1 MRVERPSLTSVRWRE
16 RLAAALLG
24 AAAVALPASQQ
35 GAYFP
40 PAWGWTAFGL
50 LLAAALGL
58 AFRPRVE
65 VSVLQW
71 ALLAGIGSV
80 LLWTALSTAWSDS
93 VPRTVDE
100 VERTLI
106 YVAAI
111 GAVMFVVSRE
121 TVAHLLGG
129 VVAAVVGV
137 SAYALLNRPSGHDQL
152 NPLSGPL
159 GYWNALGILDALS
172 LLLALGFVFSPRL
185 PRAARIGAL
194 VALAVLAATL
204 YLTYSRGSMAA
215 LGAGLLMFALCH
227 PWLAERRRR
236 LAAAVLAAA
245 AVAALVTA
253 LALTGGTGRLVGKT
267 YAAFRSPPAPRGEP
281 SQRLLSLSGNFRPK
295 YWSVA
300 WKEYRSHP
308 WLGSGA
314 GTFDLYWDRYRK
326 TSYGARDAHNL
337 YLETLAEIG
346 PIGLLLLVV
355 TLLLPFGALRSAGRD
370 PVLAG
375 AAGAYLVFLLHAA
388 VDWDWEM
395 PAVTIAGLL
404 CGGALT
410 LARPDRRTLASPIR
424 WAALATVAALGIF
437 VAIAWRGNQAK
448 AASTDDAA
456 HGHSQAALA
465 EAHTAARLLPWDS
478 EPWTLLGVVELAGGH
493 RRNARTDLRT
503 AVAKDPHDWY
513 PWYELARASTG
524 KSRQAAL
531 RRATRLNPI
540 GIRGVPPLR

>member
-1 MRVERPSLTSVRWRE
+1 MRVKRPSLAGVRWQG

-24 AAAVALPASQQ
+24 AAAVAVPASQQ

-40 PAWGWTAFGL
+40 PAWGWSAFGL

-58 AFRPRVE
+58 AFRARVE

-71 ALLAGIGSV
+71 AQLAGLGSF

-100 VERTLI
+100 VERSLV

-111 GAVMFVVSRE
+111 GAVMFVVSAE
-121 TVAHLLGG
+121 TVAYLLGG

-137 SAYALLNRPSGHDQL
+137 SAYALLHEPSGHDQL
-152 NPLSGPL
+152 DPLSGPL

-172 LLLALGFVFSPRL
+172 LLLALGFVLSPRL
-185 PRAARIGAL
+185 PRAARIGAF
-194 VALAVLAATL
+194 VALPVLAATL

-215 LGAGLLMFALCH
+215 LGVGLLMFALCH
-227 PWLAERRRR
+227 PWMSGPRRR
-236 LAAAVLAAA
+236 LAAAVLGAA
-245 AVAALVTA
+245 AVAALVAA
-253 LALTGGTGRLVGKT
+253 LALTGGTGGLVGKT
-267 YAAFRSPPAPRGEP
+267 YAAFRSPPAPRGQP
-281 SQRLLSLSGNFRPK
+281 SQRLLTLSGNFRPK

-300 WKEYRSHP
+300 WTEYRSHP

-314 GTFDLYWDRYRK
+314 GTFDLYWDHYRE

-337 YLETLAEIG
+337 YLETLAEMG
-346 PIGLLLLVV
+346 PVGLLVLAV
-355 TLLLPFGALRSAGRD
+355 TLLLPFGALRGRRD
-370 PVLAG
+370 SVFAG
-375 AAGAYLVFLLHAA
+375 AAAAYLVYLLHAA

-410 LARPDRRTLASPIR
+410 VAGPGRRTLASPSR
-424 WAALATVAALGIF
+424 WVALATVAALGTF
-437 VAIAWRGNQAK
+437 AAIAWRGNQQK
-448 AASTDDAA
+448 AASTDHAA
-456 HGHSQAALA
+456 HGHYRAALA

-478 EPWTLLGVVELAGGH
+478 EPWTLLGVVQLAGGN
-493 RRNARTDLRT
+493 RRAARADLRT

-524 KSRQAAL
+524 RSRRSAL
-531 RRATRLNPI
+531 GRATSLNPI
-540 GIRGVPPLR
+540 GIRQVPPLR